1 MGQFATSCFIDNLGL
16 GCANYRWV
24 LASNLSNVVVLVL
37 DMVFHEL
44 LSLRH
49 LNNFKVTRCAWTHV
63 LGKDLT
69 ERVLANILVV
79 NAIVNYVDVVVD
91 CLMTALVIDIY
102 FMSLLW
108 NKYAAIWQYVCCLRL
123 FPVGRELILVKWRA
137 RSHDIRFC
145 SLLGIFNIQVMCA
158 LALCGLRRSSMSIVA
173 TCNRSNYLNVVR
185 LLRFY
190 LRPASSSSR

>member
-1 MGQFATSCFIDNLGL
+1 M
-16 GCANYRWV
+16 
-24 LASNLSNVVVLVL
+24 ASNLSNVVVLVL

-91 CLMTALVIDIY
+91 CLMTALVIDVY

-108 NKYAAIWQYVCCLRL
+108 NKYAA
-123 FPVGRELILVKWRA
+123 
-137 RSHDIRFC
+137 
-145 SLLGIFNIQVMCA
+145 
-158 LALCGLRRSSMSIVA
+158 
-173 TCNRSNYLNVVR
+173 T
-185 LLRFY
+185 
-190 LRPASSSSR
+190 